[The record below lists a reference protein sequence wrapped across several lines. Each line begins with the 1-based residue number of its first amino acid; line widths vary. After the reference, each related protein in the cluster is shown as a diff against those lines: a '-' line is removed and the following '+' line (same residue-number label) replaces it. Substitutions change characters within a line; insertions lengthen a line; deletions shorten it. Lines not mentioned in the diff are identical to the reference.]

1 MNIVLLVAALIIT
14 FLVFTLLVKVAR
26 ATIGTAIAIALLI
39 LVLQLVFGI
48 SPIHLWQPVIQLWQ
62 SIWQTVTGGK

>member
-1 MNIVLLVAALIIT
+1 MNIVLIVAALIVT
-14 FLVFTLLVKVAR
+14 FLVFTWLVKVAR

-48 SPIHLWQPVIQLWQ
+48 GPMQVWQPVTQLWQ
-62 SIWQTVTGGK
+62 SIWQTVTGGR